1 MQIWNLK
8 IKTHKDF
15 LKNHYLREWLY
26 EIEFLNHSLNRL
38 KKWDLIVDVWAN
50 IGNHTLFWLYKGFK
64 VFSFEPIKENYSLLI
79 DNVINNNLE
88 KNFTW
93 CQYWLWEE
101 IKEVKF
107 IIYENNMWMC
117 REWEWD
123 RIVKIRKLDEF
134 KFEPKLI
141 KIDVEWNELQ
151 VIKWALETIKKYKPD
166 LMVEI
171 NDEETYN
178 FILSLW
184 YKKDFWKRNNKN
196 TYFITK

>member
-50 IGNHTLFWLYKGFK
+50 IGNHTLFWLYKSFK

-88 KNFTW
+88 KNFAW

-171 NDEETYN
+171 NNEETYN